1 MVSLRTQFELNFLD
15 RKLKLDAV
23 VFKFAQIYLRNGEI
37 YRLGLLLITNKK
49 SHMGL
54 WFVQKSMTSNDL
66 EQCMWQWIKSNLL
79 WAQRPADVSPTCYV
93 YHEEAEGA
101 SITAADTCQVLKA
114 IDGVLL
120 VQPSCYYI
128 IFSQSR
134 TWLRANGNTQ
144 LCRTSRR

>member
-54 WFVQKSMTSNDL
+54 
-66 EQCMWQWIKSNLL
+66 
-79 WAQRPADVSPTCYV
+79 
-93 YHEEAEGA
+93 
-101 SITAADTCQVLKA
+101 
-114 IDGVLL
+114 
-120 VQPSCYYI
+120 
-128 IFSQSR
+128 
-134 TWLRANGNTQ
+134 
-144 LCRTSRR
+144 